1 MKIDTL
7 NNEIVGYNPDRQSA
21 QLGPDLPNF
30 KGYFVIR
37 FNCDIKDFGCWNDSI
52 LYPGAEELYGTRMGA
67 YINFS
72 QKDKEI
78 KARKKAERKA
88 RKQAKGVQ

>member
-1 MKIDTL
+1 MC
-7 NNEIVGYNPDRQSA
+7 YNPDRQSA

-78 KARKKAERKA
+78 QAQIATSFISLEQARLN
-88 RKQAKGVQ
+88 